1 MKIGVYGG
9 SFDPVHNGH
18 IAMIR
23 SALKSG
29 FIDCVIVIPSVRNS
43 FKLYT
48 NKLPP
53 PYLFYMMKETVE
65 GMGLKNVFVSDI
77 EYGIDGVSYTSVVLA
92 KLTSDE
98 YIIPFLTDNGIKRK
112 KAEEHHEFFWIMGSD
127 TLGTFE
133 NWYKPGEILNY
144 ASLLAAV
151 RPGDDTDVEK
161 AKASIKKNLGGK
173 VEIFRLDGIECSSSQ
188 ITSSGDYSQ
197 VPEPALEFIKR
208 HALYTENTKLEG
220 VSDEA
225 RKQFFEA
232 AVWMYRHLGGKRL
245 LHTLNVGY
253 LSAHL
258 AGLYGCDKDKAL
270 IAGALHDCAKELPIE
285 QQLEMAKRYSGD
297 LFTEKKIIHSSAGA
311 TFVKEDLGI
320 EDKDILDAICYHTTG
335 RGNMTVLEKIVYLA
349 DKIEPARNYMDLG
362 PIRETAEHDLDE
374 AVRMTADAI
383 RNKFISQ
390 GREMHPVTIQMM
402 KDLGMLSE

>member
-1 MKIGVYGG
+1 MKIGIYGG

-18 IAMIR
+18 IAMIK

-29 FIDCVIVIPSVRNS
+29 FIDCVIIIPSVRNS

-53 PYLFYMMKETVE
+53 PYRYYMMKETVE
-65 GMGLKNVFVSDI
+65 GLGLKNCYVSDV
-77 EYGIDGVSYTSVVLA
+77 EYGIEGVSYTAVVLA

-98 YIIPFLTDNGIKRK
+98 YIRDFLISNAVKRK

-127 TLGTFE
+127 TLGSFE
-133 NWYKPGEILNY
+133 AWYKPGEILNY
-144 ASLLAAV
+144 ASLLAAA

-161 AKASIKKNLGGK
+161 AKASIVKNLGGR
-173 VEIFRLDGIECSSSQ
+173 VEIFRLNGVECSSSE
-188 ITSSGDYSQ
+188 ITGSGDFTE
-197 VPEPALEFIKR
+197 VPEPALKFIRK

-225 RKQFFEA
+225 RKNFFEY
-232 AVWMYRHLGGKRL
+232 AVWMYGYLGGKRL

-258 AGLYGCDKDKAL
+258 ADVFGCDKNKAL

-285 QQLEMAKRYSGD
+285 EQTELAKRYSGD
-297 LFTEKKIIHSSAGA
+297 LFTEKKLLHSPAGA
-311 TFVKEDLGI
+311 AFAMEQLGI
-320 EDKDILDAICYHTTG
+320 EDREILDAICYHTTG
-335 RGNMTVLEKIVYLA
+335 RGDMSVLEKIVYLA
-349 DKIEPARNYMDLG
+349 DKIEPSRDYTDLT
-362 PIRETAEHDLDE
+362 PIRAAAEKDLDS
-374 AVRMTADAI
+374 AMRMTASSVRD
-383 RNKFISQ
+383 KFVSQ
-390 GREMHPVTIQMM
+390 GRDIHPMTVLMM
-402 KDLGMLSE
+402 KELGM

>member
-1 MKIGVYGG
+1 MKIGIYGG

-53 PYLFYMMKETVE
+53 PYRLYMMKETVE
-65 GMGLKNVFVSDI
+65 GLGLKNCYVCDV
-77 EYGIDGVSYTSVVLA
+77 EYDIDGVSYTAVVLA

-98 YIIPFLTDNGIKRK
+98 YISEFLISNGIKRK

-133 NWYKPGEILNY
+133 TWYKPGEILNY
-144 ASLLAAV
+144 VSLLAAV

-161 AKASIKKNLGGK
+161 TKASIMKNLGGK
-173 VEIFRLDGIECSSSQ
+173 VEIFRLDGVDCSSSG
-188 ITSSGDYSQ
+188 ITTSGDYSQ
-197 VPEPALEFIKR
+197 VPEPAVEFIKR

-220 VSDEA
+220 VSEEA
-225 RKQFFEA
+225 RKQFFEV
-232 AVWMYRHLGGKRL
+232 AVWMYHYLGGKRL

-258 AGLYGCDKDKAL
+258 ADVFGCDKDKAL

-285 QQLEMAKRYSGD
+285 QQLELAKKYSGD
-297 LFTEKKIIHSSAGA
+297 LFTEKKLLHSPAGA
-311 TFVKEDLGI
+311 TFAKEQLGI
-320 EDKDILDAICYHTTG
+320 EDKEILDAICYHTTG
-335 RGNMTVLEKIVYLA
+335 KGDMSTLEKIVYLA
-349 DKIEPARNYMDLG
+349 DKIEPARNYTDLT
-362 PIRETAEHDLDE
+362 PIREAAEKDLE
-374 AVRMTADAI
+374 GAMRMTAAAVRD
-383 RNKFISQ
+383 KFVSQ
-390 GREMHPVTIQMM
+390 GRDIHPMTLLMM
-402 KDLGMLSE
+402 KDLKM

>member
-1 MKIGVYGG
+1 MKIGIYGG

-53 PYLFYMMKETVE
+53 PYRLYMMKETVE
-65 GMGLKNVFVSDI
+65 GLGLKNCYVCDV
-77 EYGIDGVSYTSVVLA
+77 EYDIDGVSYTAVVLA

-98 YIIPFLTDNGIKRK
+98 YISEFLISNGIKRK

-133 NWYKPGEILNY
+133 TWYKPGEILNY
-144 ASLLAAV
+144 VSLLAAV

-161 AKASIKKNLGGK
+161 TKASIKKNLGGK
-173 VEIFRLDGIECSSSQ
+173 VEIFILDGVDCSSSG
-188 ITSSGDYSQ
+188 ITTSGDYSQ
-197 VPEPALEFIKR
+197 VPEPAVEFIKR

-220 VSDEA
+220 VSEEA
-225 RKQFFEA
+225 RKQFFEV
-232 AVWMYRHLGGKRL
+232 AVWMYHYLGGKRL

-258 AGLYGCDKDKAL
+258 ADVFGCDKDKAL

-285 QQLEMAKRYSGD
+285 QQLELAKKYSGD
-297 LFTEKKIIHSSAGA
+297 LFTEKKLLHSPAGA
-311 TFVKEDLGI
+311 TFAKEQLGI
-320 EDKDILDAICYHTTG
+320 EDKEILDAICYHTTG
-335 RGNMTVLEKIVYLA
+335 KGYMSTLEKIVYLA
-349 DKIEPARNYMDLG
+349 DKIEPSRNYTDLT
-362 PIRETAEHDLDE
+362 PIREAAEKDLE
-374 AVRMTADAI
+374 GAMRMTAAAVRD
-383 RNKFISQ
+383 KFVSQ
-390 GREMHPVTIQMM
+390 GRDIHPMTLLMM
-402 KDLGMLSE
+402 KDLKM

>member
-1 MKIGVYGG
+1 MKIGIYGG

-53 PYLFYMMKETVE
+53 PYRLYMMKETVE
-65 GMGLKNVFVSDI
+65 GLGLKNCYVCDV
-77 EYGIDGVSYTSVVLA
+77 EYDIDGVSYTAVVLA

-98 YIIPFLTDNGIKRK
+98 YISEFLISNGIKRK

-133 NWYKPGEILNY
+133 TWYKPGEILNY
-144 ASLLAAV
+144 VSLLAAV

-161 AKASIKKNLGGK
+161 TKASIKKNLGGK
-173 VEIFRLDGIECSSSQ
+173 VEIFRLDGVDCSSSG
-188 ITSSGDYSQ
+188 ITTSGDYSQ
-197 VPEPALEFIKR
+197 VPEPAVEFIKR

-220 VSDEA
+220 VSGEA
-225 RKQFFEA
+225 RKQFFEV
-232 AVWMYRHLGGKRL
+232 AVWMYHYLGGKRL

-258 AGLYGCDKDKAL
+258 ADVFGCDKDKAL

-285 QQLEMAKRYSGD
+285 QQLELAKKYSGD
-297 LFTEKKIIHSSAGA
+297 LFTEKKLLHSPAGA
-311 TFVKEDLGI
+311 TFAKEQLGI
-320 EDKDILDAICYHTTG
+320 EDKEILDAICYHTTG
-335 RGNMTVLEKIVYLA
+335 KGDMSTLEKIVYLA
-349 DKIEPARNYMDLG
+349 DKIEPARNYTDLT
-362 PIRETAEHDLDE
+362 PIREAAEKDLE
-374 AVRMTADAI
+374 GAMRMTAAAVRD
-383 RNKFISQ
+383 KFVSQ
-390 GREMHPVTIQMM
+390 GRDIHPMTLLMM
-402 KDLGMLSE
+402 KDLKM

>member
-1 MKIGVYGG
+1 MKIGIYGG

-18 IAMIR
+18 IAMIK

-29 FIDCVIVIPSVRNS
+29 FIDCVIIIPSVRNS

-53 PYLFYMMKETVE
+53 PYRYYMMKETVE
-65 GMGLKNVFVSDI
+65 GLGLKNCYVSDV
-77 EYGIDGVSYTSVVLA
+77 EYGIEGVSYTAVVLA

-98 YIIPFLTDNGIKRK
+98 YIRDFLISNDVKRK

-127 TLGTFE
+127 TLGSFE
-133 NWYKPGEILNY
+133 SWYKPGEILNY
-144 ASLLAAV
+144 ASLLAAA

-161 AKASIKKNLGGK
+161 AKASIVKNLGGR
-173 VEIFRLDGIECSSSQ
+173 VEIFRLNGVECSSSE
-188 ITSSGDYSQ
+188 ITGSGDFTE
-197 VPEPALEFIKR
+197 VPEPALKFIRK

-225 RKQFFEA
+225 RKNFFEY
-232 AVWMYRHLGGKRL
+232 AVWMYRYLGGKRL

-258 AGLYGCDKDKAL
+258 ADVFGCDKNKAL

-285 QQLEMAKRYSGD
+285 EQTELAKRYSGN
-297 LFTEKKIIHSSAGA
+297 LFTEKKLLHSPAGA
-311 TFVKEDLGI
+311 AFAMEQLGI
-320 EDKDILDAICYHTTG
+320 EDREILDAICYHTTG
-335 RGNMTVLEKIVYLA
+335 RGDMSVLEKIVYLA
-349 DKIEPARNYMDLG
+349 DKIEPSRDYTDLT
-362 PIRETAEHDLDE
+362 PIRAAAEKDLDS
-374 AVRMTADAI
+374 AMRMTASSVRD
-383 RNKFISQ
+383 KFVSQ
-390 GREMHPVTIQMM
+390 GRGIHPMTVLMM
-402 KDLGMLSE
+402 KELGM